1 MKIVLTAD
9 WHGTLPEI
17 PQCDLLLIAG
27 DVCPVSN
34 HNRQFQAEWLRT
46 EFADHLYEID
56 NRGTAI
62 VWTGGNHDFVLAD
75 SEKIRKELPGTFLD
89 NEARTVNGVKIWGSP
104 LSPTFGNWAFMRD
117 DRSLAAVWET
127 IPSDTDILMTHGP
140 MHGYGDIV
148 ESFAWSINGGEPKK
162 EVFASE
168 HVGSITLLNRLTY
181 GDFPKLKLMVF
192 GHIHEGYGKGVTERV
207 TGETLRWVN
216 ASHMDGAYRPVN
228 PPIEVT
234 W

>member
-34 HNRQFQAEWLRT
+34 HNRKFQAEWLRT
-46 EFADHLYEID
+46 EFTDHLNSIPATE
-56 NRGTAI
+56 I

-75 SEKIRKELPGTFLD
+75 SVKIRKELPGIFLD
-89 NEARTVNGVKIWGSP
+89 NSHTYVMGVKIWGSP

-117 DRSLAAVWET
+117 DRSLASVWET

-148 ESFAWSINGGEPKK
+148 ESFAWYMKDGEPVKD
-162 EVFASE
+162 VFATE

-181 GDFPKLKLMVF
+181 GEFPNLKLMVF

-216 ASHMDGAYRPVN
+216 ASHMDGQYRPVN
-228 PPIEVT
+228 PPIVVD